1 MSVRNLD
8 IASLDTS
15 GAQYGANLTYV
26 ASNAAFE
33 WVSGTYTIAP
43 SSEPFQGEIAGYN
56 TNGNNPS
63 TALIQKYS
71 FTSDTG
77 TTNIAN
83 RTIAVYGA
91 IGTSG
96 ATHGYTAGGTSPGS
110 GTVDTVDKFSFTS
123 DSNAVDVFELTS
135 ARIYGTGHAST
146 SNGYITGPGGN
157 PAHSIDKF
165 PFSTDTPA
173 TGIGY
178 LQPQSPSYPN
188 RAGVSS
194 ANDGYSVHALAMD
207 KFPFSSDTDSTN
219 IGSMGSPTTRTHGTA
234 GQNSDTNGYAS
245 GFLTPP
251 APSGTYNN
259 YISKFPFASDTNAL
273 SNVAGLTQGRSRA
286 TGTSSTTN
294 GYTAGGWTP
303 GASNRID
310 KFPFASDSPASTV
323 GNLGTGTQY
332 AASQQ
337 V

>member
-56 TNGNNPS
+56 TNGNNPA

-71 FTSDTG
+71 FTSDANS
-77 TTNIAN
+77 TNIGN
-83 RTIAVYGA
+83 RTVAVYGS
-91 IGTSG
+91 IGTSSS
-96 ATHGYTAGGTSPGS
+96 THGYTAGGTAPAPG
-110 GTVDTVDKFSFTS
+110 TLDTVDKFSFTS
-123 DSNAVDVFELTS
+123 DSNAVDAFELTS

-157 PAHSIDKF
+157 PAVSIDKF
-165 PFSTDTPA
+165 PFSADAPS
-173 TGIGY
+173 TGMGV
-178 LQPQSPSYPN
+178 LSPSSPFYPN

-194 ANDGYSVHALAMD
+194 ATDGYSVHALVMD

-219 IGSMGSPTTRTHGTA
+219 IGTMGAPTTRTHGTA
-234 GQNSDTNGYAS
+234 GQNSDTHGYAS

-251 APSGTYNN
+251 ATYNN
-259 YISKFPFASDTNAL
+259 YISKFPFASDTNAI
-273 SNVAGLTQGRSRA
+273 SNVAALKQSRSRA
-286 TGTSSTTN
+286 SGTSSTTS
-294 GYTAGGWTP
+294 GYTAGGFTP

-323 GNLGTGTQY
+323 GNLGLATQY
-332 AASQQ
+332 AAGTQQ